1 MKRSRLALVV
11 ILLLASAPLLP
22 AYHSFGRYKNDG
34 SALVPVRLDL
44 SALRNSTI
52 TFYLNDQ
59 QPQAM
64 ASGYSMEALI
74 SQVSAATAVWNGVQ
88 TSALRV
94 NFGGYT
100 KLTGTKPAANLMGL
114 VRFSSEVPP
123 GVAATG
129 GYASGGFTDT
139 SAFIPIAMSYLNLP
153 TDMRQTDLDTFA
165 PVLVHEMGHTLG
177 LSHSVVNAVMVQTSL
192 AGRINPLTRDD
203 EAAIST
209 LYPTQAFLSTTG
221 SVSGK
226 VSDARGPAALVA
238 VTAYSDTAV
247 VGANSNPD
255 GSFVIHGLPPGTY
268 RLMAQPLMLGAGPD
282 LSADN
287 PGDPDDLIVCR
298 YMNDKSVTINVSV
311 AAAFLGAGG
320 AAVKDAAQAAT
331 FTVTAGQT
339 NSPPALTLA
348 ARSTNLDTRL
358 EVDITMSAPAAAARS
373 VGQLWLPR
381 GGQAVAHTF
390 GRGFNAPGLS
400 VSFTSAGLG
409 ISGPITV
416 TPYTTVVFNTVI
428 SYTATASSSAALGP
442 STLIVNN
449 GSEIYF
455 SPGQVR
461 VVATGAPTV
470 TSISPPSGP
479 AGTRVTITGTNFD
492 SKAVVYFDGMPA
504 TVVSPSSTSLVVTAP
519 QGAGGRA
526 ASVVVGNSDGQ
537 NSDFLATP
545 PKFTYDAVAPASI
558 TLSPASGNA
567 GQTVTVTV
575 TGSGTHF
582 AQGVTTMGFGSGDV
596 VVDSITVNSATSL
609 TATVTVLRNPEST
622 SYPVTAVTGQEVAYL
637 PSGFSIAAA
646 SKFLVQQSGNLQFG
660 TPGST
665 LANPLVVRAQS
676 ETGLPISGVTVTFT
690 VTFGGGSVSPATAV
704 TDANGLASTQL
715 KLGSGGGINVVTVS
729 APGLSTVSF
738 LTGGGTDVN
747 SAVPFMRPDVSG
759 QTILGGNGQT
769 GAPGV
774 PLTQP
779 LTIDFGYCQ
788 QQLCSFVNGSLTNW
802 VPIPGVQVKW
812 AVTVG
817 GGAITAASPLS
828 DSSGKVS
835 ATWTLGPTAGT
846 QTATATMVIDGSGY
860 TPQSITFTATA
871 AEGPT
876 PVVPADGAVNGASF
890 KSGVAALAPGA
901 IASIFGTNLS
911 AAPVSGAQPGF
922 VSGTDVLQTTAN
934 GTRVTFDGVAAPLFF
949 LRHDAASYDQLNV
962 QVPFELAGKTS
973 AQLVVYLNGKPS
985 AAVTVAIQPV
995 SPGLFT
1001 VQTSGTGPAVAL
1013 HPDYS
1018 ANSAANPASRGTVIL
1033 LYGTGL
1039 GPTSPAGITGKAAP
1053 HAEPLAR
1060 TVDQY
1065 LPVIT
1070 IGGVSAR
1077 VEFSGLAP
1085 WFVGLW
1091 QVNVT
1096 VPANTPTGEQPLVL
1110 TTGGSRANPVTVFI
1124 K

>member
-1 MKRSRLALVV
+1 V
-11 ILLLASAPLLP
+11 ILVLVSALLLP

-34 SALVPVRLDL
+34 SAFVLTHLDL

-59 QPQAM
+59 PPQAM
-64 ASGYSMEALI
+64 ASGYSVEALM
-74 SQVSAATAVWNGVQ
+74 SQINAATAVWDGVQ

-94 NFGGYT
+94 KFGGYT
-100 KLTGTKPAANLMGL
+100 KVAGTQVAANLVGL

-129 GYASGGFTDT
+129 GYASGSFTDT
-139 SAFIPIAMSYLNLP
+139 SAFIPIAMSYVNMP
-153 TDMRQTDLDTFA
+153 TDMRQTDVDSFA
-165 PVLVHEMGHTLG
+165 QLLVHEMGHSLG
-177 LSHSVVNAVMVQTSL
+177 LHHSVVNAVMVQTSL
-192 AGRINPLTRDD
+192 AGRINPLTEDD
-203 EAAIST
+203 RVSIST

-221 SVSGK
+221 SISGK
-226 VSDARGPAALVA
+226 VSSARGPAALVA
-238 VTAYSDTAV
+238 VTAYSDAV
-247 VGANSNPD
+247 VLGANSNPD
-255 GSFVIHGLPPGTY
+255 GSFTIRGLPPGAY
-268 RLMAQPLMLGAGPD
+268 RLMAQPLMLGAGP
-282 LSADN
+282 SSAADN
-287 PGDPDDLIVCR
+287 PGDPDDLIVCK
-298 YMNDKSVTINVSV
+298 YMNDKPVSIEVGV

-320 AAVKDAAQAAT
+320 AAVKDAAQAPT

-339 NSPPALTLA
+339 TSVPALTLA

-358 EVDITMSAPAAAARS
+358 EVDITMSAPSTAARS

-381 GGQAVAHTF
+381 GGQAAAYTY
-390 GRGFNAPGLS
+390 GRGLNAPGLS

-416 TPYTTVVFNTVI
+416 TPYTTVVFNTII

-442 STLIVNN
+442 STLIVNS

-455 SPGQVR
+455 SPGHVR
-461 VVATGAPTV
+461 VVDAGAPT
-470 TSISPPSGP
+470 TSAISPTSGP
-479 AGTRVTITGTNFD
+479 AGTQVTITGTNFA
-492 SKAVVYFDGMPA
+492 SGAVVFFDGMPA
-504 TVVSPSSTSLVVTAP
+504 TVASRSSTSLVVTAP

-526 ASVVVGNSDGQ
+526 ASVVVGNPDGQ

-567 GQTVTVTV
+567 GQSLTVTV

-582 AQGVTTMGFGSGDV
+582 VQGVTTLGFGSGDV
-596 VVDSITVNSATSL
+596 VVDSVTVNSATSL
-609 TATVTVLRNPEST
+609 TAAVTVLRNPEST
-622 SYPVTAVTGQEVAYL
+622 SYPVTVITGQEVAYL

-646 SKFLVQQSGNLQFG
+646 SRFLVQQSGNLQFG

-690 VTFGGGSVSPATAV
+690 VTFGGGSVSSASAV
-704 TDANGLASTQL
+704 TGTDGTASTRL
-715 KLGSGGGINVVTVS
+715 TLGPNAGPNVVTAS
-729 APGLSTVSF
+729 ATGFSSVSF
-738 LTGGGTDVN
+738 LAGGGSSN
-747 SAVPFMRPDVSG
+747 SSALPSMLPN
-759 QTILGGNGQT
+759 GGDNQT
-769 GAPGV
+769 GSTGTVLPD
-774 PLTQP
+774 PLTLTFVDQNRQP
-779 LTIDFGYCQ
+779 IA
-788 QQLCSFVNGSLTNW
+788 
-802 VPIPGVQVKW
+802 GVQVKW

-817 GGAITAASPLS
+817 GGTITAASPVS

-835 ATWTLGPTAGT
+835 ATWTLGCTAGT
-846 QTATATMVIDGSGY
+846 QNATATIIIEGSGY
-860 TPQSITFTATA
+860 TMPAITFTASA
-871 AEGPT
+871 VEGPT
-876 PVVPADGAVNGASF
+876 PVVPANGAVNGASF
-890 KSGVAALAPGA
+890 NSGVAALAPGA

-911 AAPVSGAQPGF
+911 AAPVAGAQPGWAPG
-922 VSGTDVLQTTAN
+922 VAPQLQTTAY
-934 GTRVTFDGVAAPLFF
+934 GTRATFDGVAAPLFF

-973 AQLVVYLNGKPS
+973 AQLVVYLYCKQS
-985 AAVTVAIQPV
+985 ASVAVPILPV

-1001 VQTSGTGPAVAL
+1001 VQTSGTGPVVAL
-1013 HPDYS
+1013 HADYS
-1018 ANSAANPASRGTVIL
+1018 ANSAANPAGRGTVIL

-1039 GPTSPAGITGKAAP
+1039 GPTDPQGQTGRPAPAVA
-1053 HAEPLAR
+1053 PLAQ
-1060 TVDQY
+1060 TVLDY
-1065 LPVIT
+1065 LPRIS
-1070 IGGVSAR
+1070 IGGVDAH

-1096 VPANTPTGEQPLVL
+1096 VPANAPTGEQPLVL

>member
-34 SALVPVRLDL
+34 SALVSARLDL

-64 ASGYSMEALI
+64 ASGYSMEALM
-74 SQVSAATAVWNGVQ
+74 SQINAATTVWDSVRLSG

-100 KLTGTKPAANLMGL
+100 KLTGTKAAANPVGV

-123 GVAATG
+123 GVAA
-129 GYASGGFTDT
+129 SGGSFTVVVSET
-139 SAFIPIAMSYLNLP
+139 IPITLSYVNLP
-153 TDMRQTDLDTFA
+153 TDMRQTDLDKFA
-165 PVLVHEMGHTLG
+165 QVLVHEMGHSLG
-177 LSHSVVNAVMVQTSL
+177 LHHTVVNAVMVQTAL
-192 AGRINPLTRDD
+192 AGRINPLTVDD
-203 EAAIST
+203 VASIST
-209 LYPTQAFLSTTG
+209 LYPTQAFLSGTG
-221 SVSGK
+221 SISGK
-226 VSDARGPAALVA
+226 LSDARGPAALVA

-255 GSFVIHGLPPGTY
+255 GSFTMRGLPPGTY
-268 RLMAQPLMLGAGPD
+268 RLMAQPLMLGDGP
-282 LSADN
+282 SSAADN
-287 PGDPDDLIVCR
+287 PGDPDDLIVCK
-298 YMNDKSVTINVSV
+298 YLNDKIVSINVSV

-331 FTVTAGQT
+331 FPVTAGQIT
-339 NSPPALTLA
+339 SAPALTLA
-348 ARSTNLDTRL
+348 ARSTTL
-358 EVDITMSAPAAAARS
+358 ETNITLSAPTDPPS
-373 VGQLWLPR
+373 IGQLWLPR
-381 GGQAVAHTF
+381 GGQAVAYTY
-390 GRGFNAPGLS
+390 GRGLNASGLS
-400 VSFTSAGLG
+400 VGFTSAGVAVSGTVRSESASG
-409 ISGPITV
+409 I
-416 TPYTTVVFNTVI
+416 FNSAI
-428 SYTATASSSAALGP
+428 RYTATASSSAALGP

-461 VVATGAPTV
+461 VVATGAPT
-470 TSISPPSGP
+470 TTAISPTSGP
-479 AGTRVTITGTNFD
+479 AGTRVTITGTNFA
-492 SKAVVYFDGMPA
+492 SGAVVFFDGMPA
-504 TVVSPSSTSLVVTAP
+504 TVASGSSTSLVVTAP
-519 QGAGGRA
+519 QGASGRA
-526 ASVVVGNSDGQ
+526 ASVVVGNPDSQ

-558 TLSPASGNA
+558 ALSPASASA

-575 TGSGTHF
+575 TGSGTRF
-582 AQGVTTMGFGSGDV
+582 AQGVTTVGFGSGDI
-596 VVDSITVNSATSL
+596 VVDSITVNRATSL
-609 TATVTVLRNPEST
+609 TATVTVLRNPESA
-622 SYPVTAVTGQEVAYL
+622 SYPVTVVTGQEVAYL

-646 SKFLVQQSGNLQFG
+646 SRFLVQQSGNLQFG

-676 ETGLPISGVTVTFT
+676 ETGLPISGITVIFA
-690 VTFGGGSVSPATAV
+690 VTFGGGSVSAASGV
-704 TDANGLASTQL
+704 TDSSGLASTQL
-715 KLGSGGGINVVTVS
+715 KLGPNAGPNVVTAS
-729 APGLSTVSF
+729 ASGFSSVSF
-738 LTGGGTDVN
+738 LAGGGSSIN
-747 SAVPFMRPDVSG
+747 SAMPLLLPN
-759 QTILGGNGQT
+759 GGDNQT
-769 GAPGV
+769 GSAGTVLPE
-774 PLTQP
+774 PLT
-779 LTIDFGYCQ
+779 LT
-788 QQLCSFVNGSLTNW
+788 FVDQNRQ
-802 VPIPGVQVKW
+802 PIPGVQIKW
-812 AVTVG
+812 AVTAG
-817 GGAITAASPLS
+817 GGSITTASPVS

-835 ATWTLGPTAGT
+835 ATWTLGPTVGT
-846 QTATATMVIDGSGY
+846 QNATATIMIEGSGFILD
-860 TPQSITFTATA
+860 PIRFTATA
-871 AEGPT
+871 VAGPT
-876 PVVPADGAVNGASF
+876 PVVPSDGAVNGASF

-901 IASIFGTNLS
+901 IASIFGTNLT
-911 AAPVSGAQPGF
+911 AAPASGAQPGF

-949 LRHDAASYDQLNV
+949 LKHDAATYDQLNV

-1053 HAEPLAR
+1053 HAEPLAI
-1060 TVDQY
+1060 TVSQY
-1065 LPVIT
+1065 WPTIT
-1070 IGGVSAR
+1070 IGGVSAS

-1096 VPANTPTGEQPLVL
+1096 VPANAPTGEQPLVL

>member
-1 MKRSRLALVV
+1 
-11 ILLLASAPLLP
+11 
-22 AYHSFGRYKNDG
+22 
-34 SALVPVRLDL
+34 
-44 SALRNSTI
+44 
-52 TFYLNDQ
+52 
-59 QPQAM
+59 M

-74 SQVSAATAVWNGVQ
+74 SQISAATAVWNGVQ
-88 TSALRV
+88 TSSLHV
-94 NFGGYT
+94 NFGGYS
-100 KLTGTKPAANLMGL
+100 KLTGAKPAANLVGL

-129 GYASGGFTDT
+129 GYASGSFTDA

-153 TDMRQTDLDTFA
+153 TDMRQTDLELFA
-165 PVLVHEMGHTLG
+165 QILVHEMGHSLG
-177 LSHSVVNAVMVQTSL
+177 LSHSVVNSVMVQTSL

-255 GSFVIHGLPPGTY
+255 GSFAIHGLPPGTY

-287 PGDPDDLIVCR
+287 PGDPDDLIACK

-339 NSPPALTLA
+339 TSAPALTLA
-348 ARSTNLDTRL
+348 ARSTSLDTRL
-358 EVDITMSAPAAAARS
+358 EVDITMSAPAATIRS

-381 GGQAVAHTF
+381 GGQAVAYTF
-390 GRGFNAPGLS
+390 GRGLNAPGLN

-416 TPYTTVVFNTVI
+416 TAYTTVVFNTVI
-428 SYTATASSSAALGP
+428 SYTATASSSATLGF
-442 STLIVNN
+442 SSIIVNN

-461 VVATGAPTV
+461 VVAGGAPT
-470 TSISPPSGP
+470 ISALSPSSGP
-479 AGTRVTITGTNFD
+479 AGTQVTITGTNFN
-492 SKAVVYFDGMPA
+492 SQPVVFFDGMPA
-504 TVVSPSSTSLVVTAP
+504 SVVSASSTSLVVTAP
-519 QGAGGRA
+519 QGVGGHT
-526 ASVVVGNSDGQ
+526 ASVVVGNPDGQ
-537 NSDFLATP
+537 NSDFLAAP
-545 PKFTYDAVAPASI
+545 LKFTYDAVAPASI
-558 TLSPASGNA
+558 ALSPASGSA

-582 AQGVTTMGFGSGDV
+582 AQGVTSLGFGSGDV

-622 SYPVTAVTGQEVAYL
+622 SYPVTTVTGQEVAYL

-646 SKFLVQQSGNLQFG
+646 SRSLVQQSGNLQFG

-676 ETGLPISGVTVTFT
+676 EAELPISGVTVTFT
-690 VTFGGGSVSPATAV
+690 VTFGGGSVSPASVAT
-704 TDANGLASTQL
+704 NSSGLASTQL
-715 KLGSGGGINVVTVS
+715 KLGPNAGPNVVTAS
-729 APGLSTVSF
+729 ASGYSSVSF
-738 LTGGGTDVN
+738 LAGGGSSNN
-747 SAVPFMRPDVSG
+747 SALPLMLPNEGD
-759 QTILGGNGQT
+759 NQT
-769 GAPGV
+769 GATGSVLPN
-774 PLTQP
+774 PLT
-779 LTIDFGYCQ
+779 LT
-788 QQLCSFVNGSLTNW
+788 FVDQNRQ
-802 VPIPGVQVKW
+802 PIPGVQIKW

-817 GGAITAASPLS
+817 GGSITATSPVS

-835 ATWTLGPTAGT
+835 ATWTLGPTVGT
-846 QTATATMVIDGSGY
+846 QNAVACLAGDYDSGRGKCIVVVSATSGLLLD
-860 TPQSITFTATA
+860 PFTFTATA
-871 AEGPT
+871 VGGPT
-876 PVVPADGAVNGASF
+876 PVVPANGAVNGASF
-890 KSGVAALAPGA
+890 NSGVAALAPGA

-911 AAPVSGAQPGF
+911 AAPVTGAQPGF

-949 LRHDAASYDQLNV
+949 LKHDAASYDQLNV

-995 SPGLFT
+995 SPALFT
-1001 VQTSGTGPAVAL
+1001 VCACGTGAAVIQNQ
-1013 HPDYS
+1013 DYTINTQS
-1018 ANSAANPASRGTVIL
+1018 NPAARGDVIL
-1033 LYGTGL
+1033 LYATGL
-1039 GPTSPAGITGKAAP
+1039 GPTSPVGITGKAAP
-1053 HAEPLAR
+1053 HAEPLAI
-1060 TVDQY
+1060 TVSQY
-1065 LPVIT
+1065 SPTIT
-1070 IGGVSAR
+1070 IGGVSAS

-1091 QVNVT
+1091 QVNVR
-1096 VPANTPTGEQPLVL
+1096 VPASAPTGEQPLVL

>member
-1 MKRSRLALVV
+1 MTRVRLALVV
-11 ILLLASAPLLP
+11 ILLLASAPLLL

-34 SALVPVRLDL
+34 SAFVLTRLDL

-74 SQVSAATAVWNGVQ
+74 SQINAATAVWNGVQ

-100 KLTGTKPAANLMGL
+100 KLTGTQVAANLVGL
-114 VRFSSEVPP
+114 VRFSSEMPP

-129 GYASGGFTDT
+129 GYASGSFTDT

-153 TDMRQTDLDTFA
+153 TDMRQTDLEMFA
-165 PVLVHEMGHTLG
+165 QVLVHEMGHSLA
-177 LSHSVVNAVMVQTSL
+177 LHHSVVNAVMVQTSL
-192 AGRINPLTRDD
+192 AGRISPLTEDD
-203 EAAIST
+203 RVSIST
-209 LYPTQAFLSTTG
+209 LYPAQVFLSSTG
-221 SVSGK
+221 SISGK
-226 VSDARGPAALVA
+226 VSSARGPAALVA
-238 VTAYSDTAV
+238 VTAYSDTV
-247 VGANSNPD
+247 VLGANSNPD
-255 GSFVIHGLPPGTY
+255 GSFTIRGLPPGTY
-268 RLMAQPLMLGAGPD
+268 RLMAQPLMLGAGP
-282 LSADN
+282 SSAADN

-298 YMNDKSVTINVSV
+298 YMNDKPVSIDVGV

-339 NSPPALTLA
+339 TSVPALTLA

-358 EVDITMSAPAAAARS
+358 EVDITMSAPSAAARS

-381 GGQAVAHTF
+381 GGQAAAYTF
-390 GRGFNAPGLS
+390 GRGLNAPGLS

-409 ISGPITV
+409 ISGPITL

-442 STLIVNN
+442 STLIVSN

-461 VVATGAPTV
+461 VVATGAPT
-470 TSISPPSGP
+470 TTAISPTSGL
-479 AGTRVTITGTNFD
+479 AGTRVTITGTNFA
-492 SKAVVYFDGMPA
+492 SGAVVFFDGMPA
-504 TVVSPSSTSLVVTAP
+504 TVASGSSTSLVVTAP
-519 QGAGGRA
+519 QGASGRA
-526 ASVVVGNSDGQ
+526 ASVVVGNPDGQ

-558 TLSPASGNA
+558 TLSPASGSA
-567 GQTVTVTV
+567 SQTVTVTV

-582 AQGVTTMGFGSGDV
+582 AQGVTTMGFGSGDIA
-596 VVDSITVNSATSL
+596 VDSITVNSATSL

-622 SYPVTAVTGQEVAYL
+622 SYPVTVVTGQEVAYL

-646 SKFLVQQSGNLQFG
+646 SRFLVQQLGNLQFG

-676 ETGLPISGVTVTFT
+676 ETGLPISGVSVTFT
-690 VTFGGGSVSPATAV
+690 VTFGGGSVSAAGGV
-704 TDANGLASTQL
+704 TDSSGLASTQL
-715 KLGSGGGINVVTVS
+715 RLGPNAGPNVVTAS
-729 APGLSTVSF
+729 ASGFSSVSF
-738 LTGGGTDVN
+738 LAGGGSSIN
-747 SAVPFMRPDVSG
+747 SALPLMLPN
-759 QTILGGNGQT
+759 GGDNQT
-769 GAPGV
+769 GSAGTVLPE
-774 PLTQP
+774 PLT
-779 LTIDFGYCQ
+779 LT
-788 QQLCSFVNGSLTNW
+788 FVDQSRQ
-802 VPIPGVQVKW
+802 PIPGVQIKW
-812 AVTVG
+812 AVTAG
-817 GGAITAASPLS
+817 GGSITAASPVS

-835 ATWTLGPTAGT
+835 ATWTLGPTVGT
-846 QTATATMVIDGSGY
+846 QNATATIVIEGSNFILD
-860 TPQSITFTATA
+860 PIRFTATA
-871 AEGPT
+871 VAGPT
-876 PVVPADGAVNGASF
+876 PVVPANGAVNGASF
-890 KSGVAALAPGA
+890 NSGVAALAPGA

-911 AAPVSGAQPGF
+911 AAPVTGAQPGF

-949 LRHDAASYDQLNV
+949 LKHDAASFDQLNV

-973 AQLVVYLNGKPS
+973 TQLVVYLNGKPS
-985 AAVTVAIQPV
+985 AAVTVAVQPV

-1001 VQTSGTGPAVAL
+1001 LCACGTG
-1013 HPDYS
+1013 
-1018 ANSAANPASRGTVIL
+1018 AAVIL
-1033 LYGTGL
+1033 NQDYTINTQPNAAARGSVIMLYATGL

-1053 HAEPLAR
+1053 HAEPLAVTMAQYWP
-1060 TVDQY
+1060 TV
-1065 LPVIT
+1065 T
-1070 IGGVSAR
+1070 IGGVSAH

-1096 VPANTPTGEQPLVL
+1096 VPANAPTGEQPLVL

>member
-1 MKRSRLALVV
+1 MTRARLALVV
-11 ILLLASAPLLP
+11 ILLLVSASLLP

-34 SALVPVRLDL
+34 SALVSARLDL

-64 ASGYSMEALI
+64 ASGYSMEALM
-74 SQVSAATAVWNGVQ
+74 SQINAATTVWDSVRLSG

-100 KLTGTKPAANLMGL
+100 KLTGTKAGANPVGV

-123 GVAATG
+123 GVAA
-129 GYASGGFTDT
+129 SGGSLTVVVSET
-139 SAFIPIAMSYLNLP
+139 SSFIPITLSYVNLP
-153 TDMRQTDLDTFA
+153 TDMRQTDLDKFA
-165 PVLVHEMGHTLG
+165 QVLVHEMGHSLG
-177 LSHSVVNAVMVQTSL
+177 LHHTVVNAVMVQTAL
-192 AGRINPLTRDD
+192 AGRINPLTVDD
-203 EAAIST
+203 AASIST
-209 LYPTQAFLSTTG
+209 LYPTQAFLSSTG
-221 SVSGK
+221 SISGK

-255 GSFVIHGLPPGTY
+255 GSFTIRGLPPGTY
-268 RLMAQPLMLGAGPD
+268 RLMAQPLMLGDGP
-282 LSADN
+282 SSAADN
-287 PGDPDDLIVCR
+287 PGDPDDLIVCK
-298 YMNDKSVTINVSV
+298 YLNDKIVSINVSV

-331 FTVTAGQT
+331 FPVTAGQT
-339 NSPPALTLA
+339 ASAPALTLA
-348 ARSTNLDTRL
+348 ARSTNL
-358 EVDITMSAPAAAARS
+358 EANITLSAPTDPPS
-373 VGQLWLPR
+373 IGQLWLPR
-381 GGQAVAHTF
+381 GGQAIAYTY
-390 GRGFNAPGLS
+390 GRGLNASGLS
-400 VSFTSAGLG
+400 VGFTSAGLAVPG
-409 ISGPITV
+409 TVRSESASG
-416 TPYTTVVFNTVI
+416 VFNSAIRYTV
-428 SYTATASSSAALGP
+428 TASSSAALGP

-461 VVATGAPTV
+461 VVAGAAPAA
-470 TSISPPSGP
+470 TSISPAGGP
-479 AGTRVTITGTNFD
+479 AGTRVTITGRNFD
-492 SKAVVYFDGMPA
+492 SSPVVFFDGMPA
-504 TVVSPSSTSLVVTAP
+504 SVVSASSTSLVVTAP

-526 ASVVVGNSDGQ
+526 ASVVVGNPDSQ

-545 PKFTYDAVAPASI
+545 PKFTYDAVTPASI
-558 TLSPASGNA
+558 ALSPASGSA

-575 TGSGTHF
+575 TGSGTQF

-596 VVDSITVNSATSL
+596 AVDSITVNSTTSL

-622 SYPVTAVTGQEVAYL
+622 SYPVTVVTGQEIAYL
-637 PSGFSIAAA
+637 PSEFSIAAA
-646 SKFLVQQSGNLQFG
+646 SRFLVQQSGNLQFG

-676 ETGLPISGVTVTFT
+676 EAGLPISGVAVTFT
-690 VTFGGGSVSPATAV
+690 VTFGGGSVSAASGV
-704 TDANGLASTQL
+704 TDSSGLASTQL
-715 KLGSGGGINVVTVS
+715 KLGPNAGPNVVTAS
-729 APGLSTVSF
+729 ASGYSSVSF
-738 LTGGGTDVN
+738 LAGGGTDVN
-747 SAVPFMRPDVSG
+747 SALPGMRPDASG

-769 GAPGV
+769 GATGV
-774 PLTQP
+774 PLPQP
-779 LTIDFGYCQ
+779 LTIDLGSCP
-788 QQLCSFVNGSLTNW
+788 QQLCSFVSGSLTNW

-817 GGAITAASPLS
+817 GGTITAASPVS

-846 QTATATMVIDGSGY
+846 QNATATIVVDGSGY
-860 TPQSITFTATA
+860 TLPAITFTATA
-871 AEGPT
+871 VEGPT
-876 PVVPADGAVNGASF
+876 PVVPTNGAVNGASF
-890 KSGVAALAPGA
+890 NSGVAALAPGA
-901 IASIFGTNLS
+901 IASIFGTNLTT
-911 AAPVSGAQPGF
+911 APVTGAQPGF
-922 VSGTDVLQTTAN
+922 VPNSDVLQTTAN

-949 LRHDAASYDQLNV
+949 LRHDAATYDQLNV

-985 AAVTVAIQPV
+985 ASVMVAIQPV

-1001 VQTSGTGPAVAL
+1001 AQTTGTGPAAAL

-1018 ANSAANPASRGTVIL
+1018 ANSAANPASRDTVIM

-1039 GPTSPAGITGKAAP
+1039 GTTSPAGITGKAAP
-1053 HAEPLAR
+1053 HAEPLAV

-1091 QVNVT
+1091 QVNVR
-1096 VPANTPTGEQPLVL
+1096 VPANAPTGEQPLVL

>member
-1 MKRSRLALVV
+1 MTHVRLALVV

-34 SALVPVRLDL
+34 SALVSAHLDL
-44 SALRNSTI
+44 STLRNSTI

-64 ASGYSMEALI
+64 ASGYSMEALM
-74 SQVSAATAVWNGVQ
+74 SQINAATAVWNGVQ

-100 KLTGTKPAANLMGL
+100 KLTGTKAAANPVGV

-123 GVAATG
+123 GVAA
-129 GYASGGFTDT
+129 SGGSFTVVVSET
-139 SAFIPIAMSYLNLP
+139 IPITLSYVNLP
-153 TDMRQTDLDTFA
+153 TDMRQTDLDKFA
-165 PVLVHEMGHTLG
+165 QVLVHEMGHSLG
-177 LSHSVVNAVMVQTSL
+177 LHHTVVNAVMVQTAL
-192 AGRINPLTRDD
+192 AGRINPLTVDD
-203 EAAIST
+203 VASIST
-209 LYPTQAFLSTTG
+209 LYPTQAFLSGTG
-221 SVSGK
+221 SISGK
-226 VSDARGPAALVA
+226 LSDARGPAALVA

-255 GSFVIHGLPPGTY
+255 GSFTMRGLPPGTY
-268 RLMAQPLMLGAGPD
+268 RLMAQPLMLGDGP
-282 LSADN
+282 SSAADN
-287 PGDPDDLIVCR
+287 PGDPDDLIVCK
-298 YMNDKSVTINVSV
+298 YLNDKIVSINVSV

-331 FTVTAGQT
+331 FPVTAGQIT
-339 NSPPALTLA
+339 SAPALTLA
-348 ARSTNLDTRL
+348 ARSTTL
-358 EVDITMSAPAAAARS
+358 ETNITLSAPTDPPS
-373 VGQLWLPR
+373 IGQLWLPR
-381 GGQAVAHTF
+381 GGQAVAYTY
-390 GRGFNAPGLS
+390 GRGLNASGLS
-400 VSFTSAGLG
+400 VGFTSAGVAVSGTVRSESASG
-409 ISGPITV
+409 I
-416 TPYTTVVFNTVI
+416 FNSAI
-428 SYTATASSSAALGP
+428 RYTATASSSAALGP

-461 VVATGAPTV
+461 VVATGAPT
-470 TSISPPSGP
+470 TTAISPTSGP
-479 AGTRVTITGTNFD
+479 AGTRVTITGTNFA
-492 SKAVVYFDGMPA
+492 SGAVVFFDGMPA
-504 TVVSPSSTSLVVTAP
+504 TVASGSSTSLVVTAP
-519 QGAGGRA
+519 QGASGRA
-526 ASVVVGNSDGQ
+526 ASVVVGNPDSQ

-558 TLSPASGNA
+558 ALSPASASA

-575 TGSGTHF
+575 TGSGTRF
-582 AQGVTTMGFGSGDV
+582 AQGVTTVGFGSGDI
-596 VVDSITVNSATSL
+596 VVDSITVNRATSL
-609 TATVTVLRNPEST
+609 TATVTVLRNPESA
-622 SYPVTAVTGQEVAYL
+622 SYPVTVVTGQEVAYL

-646 SKFLVQQSGNLQFG
+646 SRFLVQQSGNLQFG

-676 ETGLPISGVTVTFT
+676 ETGLPISGITVIFA
-690 VTFGGGSVSPATAV
+690 VTFGGGSVSAASGV
-704 TDANGLASTQL
+704 TDSSGLASTQL
-715 KLGSGGGINVVTVS
+715 KLGPNAGPNVVTAS
-729 APGLSTVSF
+729 ASGFSSVSF
-738 LTGGGTDVN
+738 LAGGGSSIN
-747 SAVPFMRPDVSG
+747 SAMPLLLPN
-759 QTILGGNGQT
+759 GGDNQT
-769 GAPGV
+769 GSAGTVLPE
-774 PLTQP
+774 PLT
-779 LTIDFGYCQ
+779 LT
-788 QQLCSFVNGSLTNW
+788 FVDQNRQ
-802 VPIPGVQVKW
+802 PIPGVQIKW
-812 AVTVG
+812 AVTAG
-817 GGAITAASPLS
+817 GGSITTASPVS

-835 ATWTLGPTAGT
+835 ATWTLGPTVGT
-846 QTATATMVIDGSGY
+846 QNATATIVIEGSGFILD
-860 TPQSITFTATA
+860 PIRFTATA
-871 AEGPT
+871 VAGPT
-876 PVVPADGAVNGASF
+876 PVVPSDGAVNGASF

-901 IASIFGTNLS
+901 IASIFGTNLT
-911 AAPVSGAQPGF
+911 AAPASGAQPGF

-949 LRHDAASYDQLNV
+949 LKHDAATYDQLNV

-1053 HAEPLAR
+1053 HAEPLAI
-1060 TVDQY
+1060 TVSQY
-1065 LPVIT
+1065 WPTIT
-1070 IGGVSAR
+1070 IGGVSAS

-1096 VPANTPTGEQPLVL
+1096 VPANAPTGEQPLVL

>member
-11 ILLLASAPLLP
+11 ILVLVSAPLLL

-34 SALVPVRLDL
+34 SALVSARLDL

-59 QPQAM
+59 PPQAM
-64 ASGYSMEALI
+64 ASGYSMEALM
-74 SQVSAATAVWNGVQ
+74 SQINAATAVWNGVPS
-88 TSALRV
+88 SALRV
-94 NFGGYT
+94 NLGGYT
-100 KLTGTKPAANLMGL
+100 KLTGAKPAANPVGV

-139 SAFIPIAMSYLNLP
+139 SAFIPIAMSYVNLP
-153 TDMRQTDLDTFA
+153 TDMRQTDLDKFA
-165 PVLVHEMGHTLG
+165 QVLTHEMGHSLG
-177 LSHSVVNAVMVQTSL
+177 MAHSVVNSVMVQTSL
-192 AGRINPLTRDD
+192 AARINPLTDD
-203 EAAIST
+203 DRISIST
-209 LYPTQAFLSTTG
+209 LYPTQALLSSTG
-221 SVSGK
+221 SISGK

-238 VTAYSDTAV
+238 VTAYSDAAV
-247 VGANSNPD
+247 LGTNSNPD
-255 GSFVIHGLPPGTY
+255 GSFTIRGLPPGTY
-268 RLMAQPLMLGAGPD
+268 RLMAQPLMLGDGP
-282 LSADN
+282 SSAADN
-287 PGDPDDLIVCR
+287 PGDPDDLIVCK
-298 YMNDKSVTINVSV
+298 YLNDKVVSIDVSV
-311 AAAFLGAGG
+311 AAAFVGAGG
-320 AAVKDAAQAAT
+320 AAVKDAAQAAP
-331 FTVTAGQT
+331 FTVTAGQIT
-339 NSPPALTLA
+339 SAPALTLA
-348 ARSTNLDTRL
+348 ARSTNLETN
-358 EVDITMSAPAAAARS
+358 ISSSAPSAGAGRA
-373 VGQLWLPR
+373 GQLWLPR
-381 GGQAVAHTF
+381 GGQAVAYTF
-390 GRGFNAPGLS
+390 GRGLNAPGLS

-409 ISGPITV
+409 VSGPITSLSAAG
-416 TPYTTVVFNTVI
+416 VFATVI

-470 TSISPPSGP
+470 ASISPPSGP

-492 SKAVVYFDGMPA
+492 SKAVVFFDGMAA
-504 TVVSPSSTSLVVTAP
+504 TVVSPSATSLVVTAP
-519 QGAGGRA
+519 QGASGRA

-567 GQTVTVTV
+567 SQTLTVTV

-582 AQGVTTMGFGSGDV
+582 AQDVTTVGFGSGDI

-609 TATVTVLRNPEST
+609 TAAVTILRNPEST

-646 SKFLVQQSGNLQFG
+646 SRFLVQQSGNMQFG

-676 ETGLPISGVTVTFT
+676 EAGLPISGVTVTFT
-690 VTFGGGSVSPATAV
+690 VASGGGSVSPASVV
-704 TDANGLASTQL
+704 TDANGLASAQL
-715 KLGSGGGINVVTVS
+715 KLGPNAGPNVVTAS
-729 APGLSTVSF
+729 ASGYSSVSF
-738 LTGGGTDVN
+738 LAGGGSDVN
-747 SAVPFMRPDVSG
+747 SAVPSMRPDASG
-759 QTILGGNGQT
+759 QTVLGGNGQT
-769 GAPGV
+769 GAPGATL
-774 PLTQP
+774 PQP

-802 VPIPGVQVKW
+802 VPVPGVQVRW
-812 AVTVG
+812 QVQTG
-817 GGAITAASPLS
+817 GGSIAPAFSLGDAN
-828 DSSGKVS
+828 GRVS

-846 QTATATMVIDGSGY
+846 QTATATIVIDGSGY
-860 TPQSITFTATA
+860 MLSATTFTATA
-871 AEGPT
+871 VEGAT
-876 PVVPADGAVNGASF
+876 PVVPSDGAVNGASF
-890 KSGVAALAPGA
+890 NSAVAALAPGA

-949 LRHDAASYDQLNV
+949 LKHDAATFDQLNV

-985 AAVTVAIQPV
+985 AAVTVAMQPV
-995 SPGLFT
+995 SPALFT
-1001 VQTSGTGPAVAL
+1001 MCACGTG
-1013 HPDYS
+1013 
-1018 ANSAANPASRGTVIL
+1018 AAVIL
-1033 LYGTGL
+1033 NQDYTINTQSNAAARGSVIMLYATGL
-1039 GPTSPAGITGKAAP
+1039 GPTTPAGITGKAAP
-1053 HAEPLAR
+1053 HAGPLAV
-1060 TVDQY
+1060 TVGQY
-1065 LPVIT
+1065 MPTIT
-1070 IGGVSAR
+1070 IGGAGAH

-1096 VPANTPTGEQPLVL
+1096 VPADAPTGEQRLVL
-1110 TTGGSRANPVTVFI
+1110 TTGGSQANPVTVFI

>member
-1 MKRSRLALVV
+1 MKRSRLTLAV
-11 ILLLASAPLLP
+11 ILLLASASLLP

-34 SALVPVRLDL
+34 SALVSARLDL

-64 ASGYSMEALI
+64 ASGYSMEALM
-74 SQVSAATAVWNGVQ
+74 SQINAATAVWDGVKISGVQ
-88 TSALRV
+88 SSALRV

-100 KLTGTKPAANLMGL
+100 KLAGTKAGANPVGV

-123 GVAATG
+123 GVAA
-129 GYASGGFTDT
+129 SGGSLTIVVSET
-139 SAFIPIAMSYLNLP
+139 ASFIPITLSYVNLP
-153 TDMRQTDLDTFA
+153 TDMRQTDVDKFA
-165 PVLVHEMGHTLG
+165 PVLVHEMGHSLG
-177 LSHSVVNAVMVQTSL
+177 LHHTVVNSVMVQTAL
-192 AGRINPLTRDD
+192 AGRINPLTDD
-203 EAAIST
+203 DRVSIST
-209 LYPTQAFLSTTG
+209 LYPTQAFLSNTG
-221 SVSGK
+221 SISGK

-238 VTAYSDTAV
+238 VTAYSATAV
-247 VGANSNPD
+247 LGANSNPD
-255 GSFVIHGLPPGTY
+255 GSFTIRGLPPGTY
-268 RLMAQPLMLGAGPD
+268 RLMAQPLMLGDGP
-282 LSADN
+282 SSAADN
-287 PGDPDDLIVCR
+287 PGDPDDLIVCK
-298 YMNDKSVTINVSV
+298 YLNDKIVSINVSV
-311 AAAFLGAGG
+311 AAAFVGAGG
-320 AAVKDAAQAAT
+320 AAVKDAAQAAP

-339 NSPPALTLA
+339 ASAPALTLA
-348 ARSTNLDTRL
+348 ARSTNLETNVTL
-358 EVDITMSAPAAAARS
+358 SAPS
-373 VGQLWLPR
+373 DPPSIGQLWLPR
-381 GGQAVAHTF
+381 GGQAVAYTY
-390 GRGFNAPGLS
+390 GRGLNASGLS
-400 VSFTSAGLG
+400 VGFTSAGLAV
-409 ISGPITV
+409 SGTV
-416 TPYTTVVFNTVI
+416 RSESASGVFNSAIRYTV
-428 SYTATASSSAALGP
+428 TASSSAALGP

-461 VVATGAPTV
+461 VVAGAAPTA
-470 TSISPPSGP
+470 TAISPASGP
-479 AGTRVTITGTNFD
+479 AGTRVTITGANFD
-492 SKAVVYFDGMPA
+492 SNAVVFFDGMPA
-504 TVVSPSSTSLVVTAP
+504 SVVSPSATSLVVTAP

-526 ASVVVGNSDGQ
+526 ASVVVGNPDCQ
-537 NSDFLATP
+537 NSDFLAKP
-545 PKFTYDAVAPASI
+545 PKFTYDAVTPASI

-596 VVDSITVNSATSL
+596 VVDSVTVSSTTSL
-609 TATVTVLRNPEST
+609 TATVTVLRNPES
-622 SYPVTAVTGQEVAYL
+622 SGYPVTVVTGQEVAYL

-646 SKFLVQQSGNLQFG
+646 SRFLVQQSGNLQFG

-690 VTFGGGSVSPATAV
+690 VTFGGGSVSAASGV
-704 TDANGLASTQL
+704 TDSSGLASTQL
-715 KLGSGGGINVVTVS
+715 KLGPNAGPNVVS
-729 APGLSTVSF
+729 ASASGFSSVSF
-738 LTGGGTDVN
+738 LAGGGSSLN
-747 SAVPFMRPDVSG
+747 SALPSMLPSTGD
-759 QTILGGNGQT
+759 NQT
-769 GAPGV
+769 GSAGAVLPE
-774 PLTQP
+774 PLTLTFVDQSRQP
-779 LTIDFGYCQ
+779 
-788 QQLCSFVNGSLTNW
+788 V
-802 VPIPGVQVKW
+802 PGVQIRW

-817 GGAITAASPLS
+817 GGSITAASPVS

-846 QTATATMVIDGSGY
+846 QNATATIVVEGSGFILD
-860 TPQSITFTATA
+860 PIPFTATA
-871 AEGPT
+871 VAGPT
-876 PVVPADGAVNGASF
+876 PVVPANGAVNGASF
-890 KSGVAALAPGA
+890 NSGVAALAPGA
-901 IASIFGTNLS
+901 IASIFGTNLTT
-911 AAPVSGAQPGF
+911 APVTGAQPRF

-949 LRHDAASYDQLNV
+949 LKHDAASYDQLNV

-985 AAVTVAIQPV
+985 AAVTVAVQPV
-995 SPGLFT
+995 SPALFT
-1001 VQTSGTGPAVAL
+1001 VCACGTGAAVIQNQ
-1013 HPDYS
+1013 DYTINTQS
-1018 ANSAANPASRGTVIL
+1018 NAAARGSVIL
-1033 LYGTGL
+1033 LYATGL
-1039 GPTSPAGITGKAAP
+1039 GPTSPTGITGKAAP

-1060 TVDQY
+1060 TADQY

-1096 VPANTPTGEQPLVL
+1096 VPANAPTGEQRLVL
-1110 TTGGSRANPVTVFI
+1110 TTGGSQANPVTVFI

>member
-1 MKRSRLALVV
+1 
-11 ILLLASAPLLP
+11 
-22 AYHSFGRYKNDG
+22 
-34 SALVPVRLDL
+34 
-44 SALRNSTI
+44 
-52 TFYLNDQ
+52 
-59 QPQAM
+59 
-64 ASGYSMEALI
+64 
-74 SQVSAATAVWNGVQ
+74 
-88 TSALRV
+88 
-94 NFGGYT
+94 
-100 KLTGTKPAANLMGL
+100 
-114 VRFSSEVPP
+114 
-123 GVAATG
+123 
-129 GYASGGFTDT
+129 
-139 SAFIPIAMSYLNLP
+139 
-153 TDMRQTDLDTFA
+153 
-165 PVLVHEMGHTLG
+165 
-177 LSHSVVNAVMVQTSL
+177 
-192 AGRINPLTRDD
+192 
-203 EAAIST
+203 
-209 LYPTQAFLSTTG
+209 
-221 SVSGK
+221 
-226 VSDARGPAALVA
+226 
-238 VTAYSDTAV
+238 
-247 VGANSNPD
+247 
-255 GSFVIHGLPPGTY
+255 
-268 RLMAQPLMLGAGPD
+268 MAQPLMLGDGP
-282 LSADN
+282 SSAADN
-287 PGDPDDLIVCR
+287 PGDPDDLIVCK
-298 YMNDKSVTINVSV
+298 YLNEKIVSINVSV

-331 FTVTAGQT
+331 FPVTAGQT
-339 NSPPALTLA
+339 TSAPALTLA
-348 ARSTNLDTRL
+348 ARSTNLETN
-358 EVDITMSAPAAAARS
+358 ITLSAPSDPPS

-381 GGQAVAHTF
+381 GGQAIAYTY
-390 GRGFNAPGLS
+390 GRGLNVPGLS
-400 VSFTSAGLG
+400 VGFTSAGLAV
-409 ISGPITV
+409 SGTV
-416 TPYTTVVFNTVI
+416 RSESASGVFNSAI
-428 SYTATASSSAALGP
+428 RYTATASSSAALGP

-492 SKAVVYFDGMPA
+492 SKAVVFFDGMPA

-545 PKFTYDAVAPASI
+545 SKFTYDAVAPASI

-575 TGSGTHF
+575 TGSGTHL

-596 VVDSITVNSATSL
+596 VVDSITVNSTTSL

-622 SYPVTAVTGQEVAYL
+622 SYPVTVVTGQEVAYL
-637 PSGFSIAAA
+637 PSGFSIAAT
-646 SKFLVQQSGNLQFG
+646 SRFLVQQSGNLQFG

-676 ETGLPISGVTVTFT
+676 EAGLPISGVSVTFT

-729 APGLSTVSF
+729 APGLSTISF
-738 LTGGGTDVN
+738 LAGGGSDVY
-747 SAVPFMRPDVSG
+747 SALPSMRPDVSG
-759 QTILGGNGQT
+759 QTVLGGNGQT
-769 GAPGV
+769 GTPGV

-779 LTIDFGYCQ
+779 LTVDFGYCPQ
-788 QQLCSFVNGSLTNW
+788 QKCTFLDGNLTNW
-802 VPIPGVQVKW
+802 VPVPGVQVRW
-812 AVTVG
+812 QVQTG
-817 GGAITAASPLS
+817 GGSIVAASPLG
-828 DSSGKVS
+828 DANGRVS
-835 ATWTLGPTAGT
+835 AAWTLGMTPGS
-846 QTATATMVIDGSGY
+846 QTATATMVIEGSGLVLA
-860 TPQSITFTATA
+860 PITFTATA
-871 AEGPT
+871 VEGAT
-876 PVVPADGAVNGASF
+876 PVVPTDGTVNGAGF
-890 KSGVAALAPGA
+890 KSSIPALAPGT
-901 IASIFGTNLS
+901 IASIFGTNLTT
-911 AAPVSGAQPGF
+911 AKVTGDMPDF

-949 LRHDAASYDQLNV
+949 LKHDAATYDQLNV
-962 QVPFELAGKTS
+962 QVPFELAGKIS

-985 AAVTVAIQPV
+985 ASVTVAIQPV

-1001 VQTSGTGPAVAL
+1001 AQTTGTGPAAAL
-1013 HPDYS
+1013 QYPDYHD
-1018 ANSAANPASRGTVIL
+1018 ANSAANPASRDTVIL

-1060 TVDQY
+1060 TADQY

-1070 IGGVSAR
+1070 IGGVSAS

-1091 QVNVT
+1091 QVNVR
-1096 VPANTPTGEQPLVL
+1096 VPANAPTGEQPLVL

>member
-1 MKRSRLALVV
+1 MTRARLALLV
-11 ILLLASAPLLP
+11 ILFLASAPLLP

-34 SALVPVRLDL
+34 SALVSARLDL
-44 SALRNSTI
+44 STLRNSTI

-64 ASGYSMEALI
+64 ASGYSMEALM
-74 SQVSAATAVWNGVQ
+74 SQINAATAVWNGVQ
-88 TSALRV
+88 SSALRI

-100 KLTGTKPAANLMGL
+100 KLTGTKAGANPVGV

-123 GVAATG
+123 GVAA
-129 GYASGGFTDT
+129 SGGSFTVVVSET
-139 SAFIPIAMSYLNLP
+139 ASFIPITLSYVNLP
-153 TDMRQTDLDTFA
+153 TDMRQTNLDKFA
-165 PVLVHEMGHTLG
+165 PVLVHEMGHSLG
-177 LSHSVVNAVMVQTSL
+177 LHHTVVNSVMVQTAL
-192 AGRINPLTRDD
+192 AGRINPLTVDD
-203 EAAIST
+203 VASIST
-209 LYPTQAFLSTTG
+209 LYPTQAFLSSTG
-221 SVSGK
+221 SISGK

-255 GSFVIHGLPPGTY
+255 GSFTIRGLPPGTY
-268 RLMAQPLMLGAGPD
+268 RLMAQPLMLGDGPN
-282 LSADN
+282 SAADN
-287 PGDPDDLIVCR
+287 PGDPDDLIVCK
-298 YMNDKSVTINVSV
+298 YLNDKIVSINVSV

-320 AAVKDAAQAAT
+320 AVKDTAQAAT
-331 FTVTAGQT
+331 FTVTAGQPT
-339 NSPPALTLA
+339 SVPALTLA
-348 ARSTNLDTRL
+348 ARSTTL
-358 EVDITMSAPAAAARS
+358 ETNITFSAPS
-373 VGQLWLPR
+373 DPPSIGQLWLPR
-381 GGQAVAHTF
+381 GGQAVAYTY
-390 GRGFNAPGLS
+390 GRGLNASGLS
-400 VSFTSAGLG
+400 VGFTSAGLAV
-409 ISGPITV
+409 SGTVRSESASGVFNSAIRYTV
-416 TPYTTVVFNTVI
+416 TV
-428 SYTATASSSAALGP
+428 SSSATLGL

-461 VVATGAPTV
+461 VVAGAPPAA
-470 TSISPPSGP
+470 TSISPAGGP
-479 AGTRVTITGTNFD
+479 AGTRVTITGRNFD
-492 SKAVVYFDGMPA
+492 SSPVVFFDGMPA
-504 TVVSPSSTSLVVTAP
+504 SVVSASSTSLVVTAP

-526 ASVVVGNSDGQ
+526 ASVVVGNPDGQ

-558 TLSPASGNA
+558 TLSPASGSA

-609 TATVTVLRNPEST
+609 TATVTVLKNLDS
-622 SYPVTAVTGQEVAYL
+622 SGYPVTVVTGQEVTYL

-646 SKFLVQQSGNLQFG
+646 SRFLVQQSGNLQFG

-676 ETGLPISGVTVTFT
+676 EAGLPISGVTVTFT
-690 VTFGGGSVSPATAV
+690 VTSGGGSVSPASGV
-704 TDANGLASTQL
+704 TDSSGLASTQL
-715 KLGSGGGINVVTVS
+715 KLGPNAGPNVVTAS
-729 APGLSTVSF
+729 ASGYSSVSF
-738 LTGGGTDVN
+738 LAGGGSDVN
-747 SAVPFMRPDVSG
+747 SALPGMRPDASG

-769 GAPGV
+769 GATGV
-774 PLTQP
+774 PLPQP
-779 LTIDFGYCQ
+779 LTIDLGSCP
-788 QQLCSFVNGSLTNW
+788 QQLCSFLDGSLTNW

-817 GGAITAASPLS
+817 GGTITAASPVS

-846 QTATATMVIDGSGY
+846 QNATATIVVDGSGY
-860 TPQSITFTATA
+860 TLPPITFTATA
-871 AEGPT
+871 VAGPT
-876 PVVPADGAVNGASF
+876 PVVPANGAVNGASF
-890 KSGVAALAPGA
+890 NSGVAALAPGA
-901 IASIFGTNLS
+901 IASIFGTNLTT
-911 AAPVSGAQPGF
+911 APATGAQPGF

-949 LRHDAASYDQLNV
+949 LKHDAATYDQLNV

-985 AAVTVAIQPV
+985 ASVTVAVQPV
-995 SPGLFT
+995 SPALFT
-1001 VQTSGTGPAVAL
+1001 LCACGTG
-1013 HPDYS
+1013 
-1018 ANSAANPASRGTVIL
+1018 AAVIL
-1033 LYGTGL
+1033 NQDYTINTQSNAAARGSVIMLYATGL

-1053 HAEPLAR
+1053 HAEPLAI
-1060 TVDQY
+1060 TVSQY
-1065 LPVIT
+1065 LPTIT
-1070 IGGVSAR
+1070 IGGVSAHL
-1077 VEFSGLAP
+1077 EFSGLAP

-1096 VPANTPTGEQPLVL
+1096 VPANAPTGEQPLVL
-1110 TTGGSRANPVTVFI
+1110 TTGGSRANPVTVSI